1 MITDQRKK
9 EKANAIPLQPNSGGI
24 STACKSLQAAAS
36 SSSGGAAEL
45 QQVDPGHADVCQT
58 TEARRGWTWAGQLK
72 FPSAL
77 SSREAKL
84 ILRLRPL

>member
-1 MITDQRKK
+1 MQFHYSQILAAPPQC
-9 EKANAIPLQPNSGGI
+9 A
-24 STACKSLQAAAS
+24 KSLKAVAS
-36 SSSGGAAEL
+36 SSSGGVAEL
-45 QQVDPGHADVCQT
+45 QQVDPGHTDVCQT
-58 TEARRGWTWAGQLK
+58 RGARRGWTWAGQLK